1 MRIISWNSAESPE
14 RSSARY
20 SAAEESV
27 LDAFSV
33 DEAAAGSGML
43 VLGSNHPLVFDQI
56 VSQAKGGDRPAG
68 VFGRLSRIEFFRE
81 SLLVPDVLPTA
92 VGFWLPCLWVF
103 IGLVSAVDTYLS
115 AKFPDFL
122 KALEVNPLGRA
133 LIEMDGGDPALLLGA
148 KFFTNLLVISVL
160 ILSHRWYS
168 RLCWVMTMALS
179 LVQLWLLG
187 FLFFA

>member
-1 MRIISWNSAESPE
+1 MRIVSWNSAEEAE
-14 RSSARY
+14 RSSVRF
-20 SAAEESV
+20 SAPEESV
-27 LDAFSV
+27 FDPFAGDELD
-33 DEAAAGSGML
+33 AGSGML
-43 VLGSNHPLVFDQI
+43 VIGRNHPLVFDQI
-56 VSQAKGGDRPAG
+56 VSQAEVGTKPTGLFA
-68 VFGRLSRIEFFRE
+68 RLSRIEFFRE

-168 RLCWVMTMALS
+168 RLCWVMTIALS

-187 FLFFA
+187 FLLFA

>member
-1 MRIISWNSAESPE
+1 MRIVYWNSAEEAE
-14 RSSARY
+14 RSSARF
-20 SAAEESV
+20 SAPEESV
-27 LDAFSV
+27 FDPFVGDELD
-33 DEAAAGSGML
+33 AGSGML
-43 VLGSNHPLVFDQI
+43 VIGRNHPLVFDQI
-56 VSQAKGGDRPAG
+56 ESQAEVGASPAG
-68 VFGRLSRIEFFRE
+68 LFGRLSRIEFFRE
-81 SLLVPDVLPTA
+81 SLLVPDLLPTA
-92 VGFWLPCLWVF
+92 VGFWLPCLWMF
-103 IGLVSAVDTYLS
+103 IGFVSAVDTYLS

-168 RLCWVMTMALS
+168 RLCWVMSIALS

-187 FLFFA
+187 FLFLA